1 MSQGGAKEKNVNT
14 GGEAGRR
21 AEKVNLPEEQL
32 NRMISKAAWLLE
44 EGRVVKISPYLYYV
58 IGKRNKHMVRYENG
72 RFVCTCKGFKKK
84 GICSHVMAVLALTEI
99 KDADK
104 FLAERVNRRLVRE
117 LRRFR

>member
-1 MSQGGAKEKNVNT
+1 MPQETREDKVDKR
-14 GGEAGRR
+14 GEEG
-21 AEKVNLPEEQL
+21 KVDLSEEAL

-104 FLAERVNRRLVRE
+104 FLAERVNRRLMRE